1 MSLSSLNF
9 LDVSLNLGSFQSLFR
24 YSLYPFLSLFSF
36 WDSHTVYIDLSD
48 GVPQVP
54 QALFIFLQSFCF
66 HSSDSVISI
75 VLYPSLLFLS
85 YVSSNLPLNPI
96 SEYFISVIILS
107 APEFLYGF
115 SVFYLFIRSIGFIHH
130 FLDFPQVFFKTVLKS
145 LSSRSAVKSFF
156 RDSFC

>member
-1 MSLSSLNF
+1 MPCDDLFLSCCFWDSVFDFWKYDYVSQCVSLSSLNF

-54 QALFIFLQSFCF
+54 RALFIFLQSFCF

-96 SEYFISVIILS
+96 SEYFISVIIL
-107 APEFLYGF
+107 YG
-115 SVFYLFIRSIGFIHH
+115 L
-130 FLDFPQVFFKTVLKS
+130 
-145 LSSRSAVKSFF
+145 
-156 RDSFC
+156 